1 MNLSK
6 NRNINGELITLEQ
19 ACELSNLGKTVVRR
33 LANESGASLKIGNA
47 YRIDKKVFFN
57 HIKTKYTK

>member
-33 LANESGASLKIGNA
+33 LASESNASRKIGAA
-47 YRIDKKVFFN
+47 YRINKKVFFDY
-57 HIKTKYTK
+57 IEKMYA